1 MLPKAQ
7 PVERRRGSPT
17 VVLLG
22 LALAAPARVAR
33 ADDTSDC
40 IAASEAAQ
48 TLRDQRA
55 LLEARD
61 KLTLCAR
68 DVCPV
73 PIRLDCIQQQVVVA
87 AAMPS
92 LVLRAKDATGA
103 DATEVQVTCDGK
115 PFATRL
121 DGKALLVNP
130 GSHVFR
136 FESASLPPVLRP
148 IVVAEGEKNRLVVI
162 NLTETAPTPP
172 SEPSAPASPE
182 AHAGM
187 SGDGLFVPGVVI
199 AGIGVAALTP
209 MSVLWVTG
217 THDVHEMRMTCA
229 PAAGGAGCPADRI
242 DSDRTRLV
250 LGDVFMGIAAAG
262 IATGTVLIVISSYR
276 PADERQASLRVEAS
290 PLSGGAFVSAAGH
303 F

>member
-7 PVERRRGSPT
+7 PVGRRRVAPT

-22 LALAAPARVAR
+22 LALAAPARIAT

-68 DVCPV
+68 DVCPG

-92 LVLRAKDATGA
+92 IVLRAKDASGA

-121 DGKALLVNP
+121 DGNALLVNP

-136 FESASLPPVLRP
+136 FESPSLPPVERT
-148 IVVAEGEKNRLVVI
+148 IVVAEGEKNRLVVTD
-162 NLTETAPTPP
+162 LTM
-172 SEPSAPASPE
+172 SAPAVAQEPSSP
-182 AHAGM
+182 APPASRQKA
-187 SGDGLFVPGVVI
+187 SGDDLFVPGVVL

-217 THDVHEMRMTCA
+217 THDVHEMRTTCA
-229 PAAGGAGCPADRI
+229 PAAGGTGCPSDRI
-242 DSDRTRLV
+242 DADRTKLV

-262 IATGTVLIVISSYR
+262 IATGAVLIVISSYR
-276 PADERQASLRVEAS
+276 PADERQASLRVEAT